1 MKSNISL
8 VNALIRIACG
18 LTVISWSTARLT
30 RRPYHNSYLF
40 MTMMGA
46 LKVAEGI
53 TRFCPLTLLMQNYI
67 DDDLDS
73 QNEKKELTMLN
84 QY

>member
-1 MKSNISL
+1 MKPNISL

-18 LTVISWSTARLT
+18 LTVISWSTARLS
-30 RRPYHNSYLF
+30 RRPHHSSYLF

-73 QNEKKELTMLN
+73 QDKKKELTMLN

>member
-1 MKSNISL
+1 MKPNISL

-18 LTVISWSTARLT
+18 LTVISWSTARLA
-30 RRPYHNSYLF
+30 RRPHHSSYLF

-53 TRFCPLTLLMQNYI
+53 TRFCPLTLLMQNYTG
-67 DDDLDS
+67 DDLDS
-73 QNEKKELTMLN
+73 QHEKKELTMLN
-84 QY
+84 QS